1 MLTLVVNIK
10 NKLKN
15 VTCYHYCCN
24 NTTVKDLEIW
34 VVFFYWDLKDEKI
47 GYAKVMNF
55 QILIY
60 EASFKI
66 H

>member
-10 NKLKN
+10 YRPKN
-15 VTCYHYCCN
+15 VTCYHYYGN
-24 NTTVKDLEIW
+24 NTMVKDLEIW

-60 EASFKI
+60 EA
-66 H
+66 